1 MTRLRKAVHEYIE
14 MRRRLGFKLHD
25 AQIGLLKFVSF
36 LGQHNASHITIALA
50 MQWAQENPSARPF
63 EWARRLSFVRGF
75 ARHWSATDPR
85 TEVPPWGLL
94 PHRPRRARP
103 YLYSEN
109 EIQLLLEAALQLPS
123 LRGLPSKTYYCLLGL
138 LSVTGL
144 RISEALHMRSEDV
157 DLTEGV
163 LTIRGTKF
171 GKSRLVPIH
180 ASTQKVLS
188 SYATDRD
195 RFLAGRPASFF
206 FASRRG
212 TQLEPSRVRRT
223 FYTLSRR
230 TGLRGTSASHGPR
243 LHDFRHRFAIQTLVQ
258 WYRSGEDAERRLPI
272 LSTYLGHVHVSD
284 TYWYLTACPELMG
297 LAVKRLE
304 KRWEEQA

>member
-1 MTRLRKAVHEYIE
+1 MSPLQQAVVDYIE
-14 MRRRLGFKLHD
+14 MRRRLGFKLHY
-25 AQIGLLKFVSF
+25 ANVALLNFVSF
-36 LGQHNASHITIALA
+36 LDQQGTSQITIPLALE
-50 MQWAQENPSARPF
+50 WAQQHPAGRPV
-63 EWARRLSFVRGF
+63 EWARRLSVVRGF
-75 ARHWSATDPR
+75 ARYWSATDVR

-103 YLYSEN
+103 YVYSDE
-109 EIQLLLEAALQLPS
+109 EVLRLIDAAQHWPP
-123 LRGLPSKTYYCLLGL
+123 RGGVPGMYACLFGL

-144 RISEALHMRSEDV
+144 RISEALNLQSKDV
-157 DLTEGV
+157 DLTASL

-180 ASTQKVLS
+180 ASTQSVLS
-188 SYATDRD
+188 DYLSR
-195 RFLAGRPASFF
+195 RNRVLAGEPVHF

-212 TQLEPSRVRRT
+212 TRLDGGRVHRT
-223 FYTLSRR
+223 FYALSRR
-230 TGLRGTSASHGPR
+230 VGLRDASARRGPR
-243 LHDFRHRFAIQTLVQ
+243 LHDFRHRVAIQTLLH
-258 WYRSGEDAERRLPI
+258 WYRTGQDVERRLPI

-304 KRWEEQA
+304 QRWEGHS